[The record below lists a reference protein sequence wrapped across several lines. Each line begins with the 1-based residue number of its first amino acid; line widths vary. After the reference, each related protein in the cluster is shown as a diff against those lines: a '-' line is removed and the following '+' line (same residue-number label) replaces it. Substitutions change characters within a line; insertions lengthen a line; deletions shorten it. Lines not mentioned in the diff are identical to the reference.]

1 MARTISSAA
10 RRVGPILLVDDYAD
24 ARQLVREAL
33 ENAGYHVIEAADG
46 MQALHL
52 LVGADE
58 HFQLVILDL
67 QMPVMDGWQLLQL
80 LRRYVA
86 LSKIP
91 VILVTA
97 HEARL
102 EQLNYPNIFAC
113 IHSPYS
119 MAELVSTVDACMS
132 GVRAAAKD
140 TDRGETG

>member
-1 MARTISSAA
+1 
-10 RRVGPILLVDDYAD
+10 VGPILLVDDYSD

-33 ENAGYHVIEAADG
+33 ENAGYRVVEAANG

-58 HFQLVILDL
+58 PFQLVILDL

-80 LRRYVA
+80 LRRYVS

-97 HEARL
+97 HDCRL
-102 EQLNYPNIFAC
+102 EQLNYPSIFAAL
-113 IHSPYS
+113 HSPYS
-119 MAELVSTVDACMS
+119 MTDLVDTVDACMS
-132 GVRAAAKD
+132 GVRAVAKVTDKGAA
-140 TDRGETG
+140 G